1 MGSWYQDMESFAP
14 AALVGKPRVTLTGTH
29 RERFTDPGIE
39 SIEWKLT
46 VVLQRVAYRKIDC
59 ATHPGC

>member
-1 MGSWYQDMESFAP
+1 MGSWYQDMEAFASP
-14 AALVGKPRVTLTGTH
+14 APLSKPRVTLTGSH

-39 SIEWKLT
+39 SIEWNLKI
-46 VVLQRVAYRKIDC
+46 YRTIDC